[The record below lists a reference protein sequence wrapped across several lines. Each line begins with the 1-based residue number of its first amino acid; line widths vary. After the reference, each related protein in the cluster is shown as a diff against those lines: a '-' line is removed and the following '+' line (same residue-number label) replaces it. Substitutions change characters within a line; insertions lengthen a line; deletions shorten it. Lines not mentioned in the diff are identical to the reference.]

1 MGRGLAGRVP
11 GWLRLSGLLLPKLYR
26 PLGTL
31 YARLMPAVAREQ
43 AVSAVH
49 SALLESVPLGVVV
62 LSEALRVLSA
72 NRVFLEIVGHAQA
85 DVVGQPLET
94 VLPESGLS
102 CRATEVLASRKP
114 QYNFSFSLT
123 QRGRPR
129 HLRASIVCIGT
140 PDYAGQERLLM
151 VVEEL
156 SELEAHYQEL
166 RTLHDISQTILG
178 ADSLQKVVEE
188 ILDRAITM
196 GPYDVGVIMLLDSKG
211 DVLEPLAGRGYR
223 DPNNVLRHRKRVR
236 DAETG
241 RIVARVMT
249 VKEAYVVEDL
259 PAHDGLRT
267 FKREG
272 VRSAI
277 IVPVRAQDR
286 VIGVIN
292 VGSRIYRRFQPTEV
306 QLLEAIA
313 DQMGLAVQKFRLFEE
328 TRRAYAELKQT
339 EANMARF
346 AMILDATPDLVAMA
360 DAQGRRTYLN
370 RAGRRMLG
378 IADEE
383 DVSGMGMLVN
393 KPEWAR
399 QEFERVYVPMAIR
412 EGIWMGESAYL
423 GPDGREIPVLQ
434 VLLAHKGPG
443 GAVEFF
449 STIARDISQRK
460 QAEQALRESEERFRL
475 LAENAQDVIFRYEVR
490 PRQGFS
496 YLSPAVTRVTGYT
509 PDEFYRDPGL
519 LQQIVHP
526 ADQLALENLLRGR
539 HSVEQTTTIGVRHK
553 DGPIV
558 WLEVRLSSVRH
569 DGLLVAVEGIARDI
583 TERKQMEAE
592 LLRAQRLETAG
603 RIAGQ
608 VAHDFNN
615 LLAPMVGYPELIK
628 MRLPEGHPAAQYC
641 DAMLAAAKQM
651 ASINEDLLTLGRRG
665 HFVQE
670 ILDLNKVVEQVL
682 AQNSERPD
690 TLIVEVQLAP
700 DLLPVKGSPAQLA
713 RVVANLV
720 TNAREAMQD
729 MGLLTIST
737 SNVYLDFPL
746 ARYSRIEMGE
756 YVRLDVNDTGCGI
769 PEEIRDKIFDAFFTT
784 KTSGRRRGS
793 GLGLSVVQGIVEDH
807 SGYVDLHS
815 EVGKGT
821 TFSIYLPAC
830 RTEVGSQSGTGVP
843 RGNEAILVVDDDPV
857 QRDLAKRML
866 ESLGYRV
873 EAVASGEE
881 ALAYLRDRTVDL
893 LVLDMIMQPGMDGA
907 ETYERVL
914 QTRPGQRAIIVS
926 GFAESERVRRAFDLG
941 ARRFVRKPVT
951 LEALASAVREGL
963 S

>member
-1 MGRGLAGRVP
+1 MSRGLAGRVL
-11 GWLRLSGLLLPKLYR
+11 GRLHLSGLPLAKLHRAFGMLP
-26 PLGTL
+26 
-31 YARLMPAVAREQ
+31 ARLRLALLREQ
-43 AVSAVH
+43 RVDAVY

-62 LSEALRVLSA
+62 LSATLRVLSA
-72 NRVFLEIVGHAQA
+72 NRVFLELLGQGQA
-85 DVVGQPLET
+85 NVMGQTLES

-102 CRATEVLASRKP
+102 CRAAEVLATRKP
-114 QYNFSFSLT
+114 QYNFAFSLT
-123 QRGRPR
+123 LRGRLR
-129 HLRASIVCIGT
+129 QLRASIVPVGT
-140 PDYAGQERLLM
+140 PDYQGDRRLLV

-166 RTLHDISQTILG
+166 RTLHDIGQTILE
-178 ADSLQKVVEE
+178 APDLQTVVDE
-188 ILDRAITM
+188 ILDRAITV
-196 GPYDVGVIMLLDSKG
+196 GPYDLGVIMLLDSKG
-211 DVLEPLAGRGYR
+211 EMLEPLAGRGYR
-223 DPNNVLRHRKRVR
+223 DPNNLLLHRKRAR
-236 DAETG
+236 DSETG
-241 RIVARVMT
+241 RLVARVMT
-249 VKEAYVVEDL
+249 VREAYVVEDL
-259 PAHDGLRT
+259 STHDGLRT

-292 VGSRIYRRFQPTEV
+292 VGSRIYRKFQPTEV

-313 DQMGLAVQKFRLFEE
+313 GQLGIAVQKFRLFEE

-339 EANMARF
+339 EANRASF
-346 AMILDATPDLVAMA
+346 AAILDATPDLVAMA

-378 IADEE
+378 IGDDE
-383 DVSGMGMLVN
+383 DISGMRMLDN

-399 QEFERVYVPMAIR
+399 REFERVYVPTAIR
-412 EGIWMGESAYL
+412 EGIWTGESAYL

-434 VLLAHKGPG
+434 VLLAHKGPDG
-443 GAVEFF
+443 TVEFF

-490 PRQGFS
+490 PKQGFS

-519 LQQIVHP
+519 LARIVDP
-526 ADQLALENLLRGR
+526 ADQLALDGLMRG
-539 HSVEQTTTIGVRHK
+539 HVVQQTTTLRLRHR
-553 DGPIV
+553 DGHTV
-558 WLEVRLSSVRH
+558 WFEVRLSSVRQ
-569 DGLLVAVEGIARDI
+569 DGHLTAVEGIARDI
-583 TERKQMEAE
+583 TDRKQMEAE

-615 LLAPMVGYPELIK
+615 LLAPLVGYPELIK
-628 MRLPEGHPAAQYC
+628 MRLPEGHPATQYC
-641 DAMLAAAKQM
+641 DAMLLAAKQM

-670 ILDLNKVVEQVL
+670 VLDLNKVVEQVV
-682 AQNSERPD
+682 AQNSERPE
-690 TLIVEVQLAP
+690 TLVMELKLAP

-713 RVVANLV
+713 RVVTNLV
-720 TNAREAMQD
+720 SNAREAMQD
-729 MGLLTIST
+729 MGVLTIST
-737 SNVYLDFPL
+737 SNVYLDSPL
-746 ARYSRIEMGE
+746 GRYNRIEIGE
-756 YVRLDVNDTGCGI
+756 YVRLDVKDTGCGI
-769 PEEIRDKIFDAFFTT
+769 PEEVREKIFDAFFTT

-807 SGYVDLHS
+807 SGYVELHS

-821 TFSIYLPAC
+821 TFSVYLPAC
-830 RTEVGSQSGTGVP
+830 RAEFGTQPLAGSLRGTES
-843 RGNEAILVVDDDPV
+843 ILVVDDDPV

-873 EAVASGEE
+873 DAVASGEE
-881 ALAYLRDRTVDL
+881 ALEYLRDRTVDL
-893 LVLDMIMQPGMDGA
+893 LVLDMIMLPGMDGA

-926 GFAESERVRRAFDLG
+926 GFAESDRVRRALGLG
-941 ARRFVRKPVT
+941 ARPFLRKPVT